1 MPVPTHTSSMIH
13 GGSSTGSLR
22 FAERKSRATRI
33 SASDKTSNISPILRP
48 RWIHMGNPW
57 NPWNLG
63 GTGAIWTSV
72 FVIHIPG
79 PQQWLRSSRKEKMSI
94 INLEELW
101 IKLWSF
107 TYSTNYRKKS
117 ISQKPCYHGF
127 HTRIAGT
134 YIDPSWSLSCWKSQ
148 RLISTLWDLVF
159 LPVNH
164 PDMFVGLMSI
174 LDLLPTCVA

>member
-1 MPVPTHTSSMIH
+1 MLHLYLSSYAYIYTYADIGKQVIFKFMPVPTHTSSMIH

-79 PQQWLRSSRKEKMSI
+79 PQQ
-94 INLEELW
+94 
-101 IKLWSF
+101 
-107 TYSTNYRKKS
+107 
-117 ISQKPCYHGF
+117 
-127 HTRIAGT
+127 
-134 YIDPSWSLSCWKSQ
+134 
-148 RLISTLWDLVF
+148 
-159 LPVNH
+159 
-164 PDMFVGLMSI
+164 
-174 LDLLPTCVA
+174 